1 MPKNDFKAFAI
12 GENSNVLTQAEFD
25 SLDAVATGFQS
36 GIARS
41 EQLNKVWRQSS
52 VITHVLARF
61 VAEKSGDDVLDDG
74 DLDKLTNSLVKAL
87 FNNSKTQLDKRYLN
101 IDKNLEDLSNASD
114 ARKNIDVYSKKEA
127 RDTLLEKDKNGSD
140 VIDRDLFVKN
150 VGAARAYSGSVHIG
164 GNSEVWTTAQF
175 ISWLDGQKAFNH
187 PYWMCKGSWTYANNK
202 VITDTGCGNI
212 CLAGA
217 VIEVMGIRNAMTIRV
232 TTPSTTSGGGIPN
245 AEFIYIN
252 HGDQYSPGWRR
263 DFNTRNKPTA
273 ADTNALPITGG
284 YLTGN
289 VGFNN
294 DSTLGWERYTD
305 WAKMG
310 FKNDSDGDT
319 DAYMWFETGDNG
331 NEYFKWRHKHSGG
344 TTNDWMTLK
353 SDALRV
359 AGQVIPTNYA
369 NFDARYLSP
378 SNAYSK
384 TESDARYVRDVRLG
398 TNITNVIWGS
408 GGGTCP
414 KGHVLTGGNF
424 DDDREY
430 PIFAPIQK
438 YINNTWYT
446 VSQL

>member
-1 MPKNDFKAFAI
+1 MHRIDTLTAVKDKFGPGKNGFTDGNLHTGRLATCL
-12 GENSNVLTQAEFD
+12 NSD
-25 SLDAVATGFQS
+25 MWDAVQEEICGVIEKA
-36 GIARS
+36 GI
-41 EQLNKVWRQSS
+41 ELNKQE
-52 VITHVLARF
+52 HDQLYKAVL
-61 VAEKSGDDVLDDG
+61 
-74 DLDKLTNSLVKAL
+74 SLVSNEVNDEAL
-87 FNNSKTQLDKRYLN
+87 
-101 IDKNLEDLSNASD
+101 
-114 ARKNIDVYSKKEA
+114 SKKE
-127 RDTLLEKDKNGSD
+127 NGAD
-140 VIDRDLFVKN
+140 VLNKDLFVKN

-202 VITDTGCGNI
+202 VITDTGCGNV

-273 ADTNALPITGG
+273 ADTGALPLTGG
-284 YLTGN
+284 TLNGN
-289 VGFNN
+289 LVIRNQLQLGGVGNGVLNIGDN
-294 DSTLGWERYTD
+294 DSG
-305 WAKMG
+305 
-310 FKNDSDGDT
+310 
-319 DAYMWFETGDNG
+319 
-331 NEYFKWRHKHSGG
+331 
-344 TTNDWMTLK
+344 
-353 SDALRV
+353 LRSSV
-359 AGQVIPTNYA
+359 DGQVDLYANGRKFGHWNTMNLSFTGQIIPTNYA